1 MEIFILKNQ
10 LCFYESKSCNVWIV
24 FWSNGYHIFW
34 SQDPFVFLKIFGISK
49 EDLSLYELYLSIFIL
64 EIKTEKFWKLVLNNL
79 K

>member
-1 MEIFILKNQ
+1 MTDYSKINQ
-10 LCFYESKSCNVWIV
+10 ENKMI
-24 FWSNGYHIFW
+24 
-34 SQDPFVFLKIFGISK
+34 DPFVFLKIFGISK